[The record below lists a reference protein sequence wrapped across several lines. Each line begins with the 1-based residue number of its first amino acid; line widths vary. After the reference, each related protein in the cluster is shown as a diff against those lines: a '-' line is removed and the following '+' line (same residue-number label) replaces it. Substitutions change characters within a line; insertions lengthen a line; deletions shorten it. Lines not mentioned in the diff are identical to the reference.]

1 MISTFTN
8 SPIDIVENVIDNED
22 VNAFRNV
29 YFFYLSFLHP
39 IANSCMIF
47 VPQYVLRMSLKFRQ
61 IRAEMLL

>member
-22 VNAFRNV
+22 VNAFKNV
-29 YFFYLSFLHP
+29 YFFYLSFLHS

>member
-22 VNAFRNV
+22 VNAFKNV

-39 IANSCMIF
+39 IAN
-47 VPQYVLRMSLKFRQ
+47 
-61 IRAEMLL
+61 